1 MEFLTKHID
10 LGVPGVPGPKGPLS
24 TVGAWFPTGKNSKA
38 SQCGVQKGREL
49 ISEAVR

>member
-10 LGVPGVPGPKGPLS
+10 VGVPGVPGPKGPLP
-24 TVGAWFPTGKNSKA
+24 TVDARFPTGKNSKA
-38 SQCGVQKGREL
+38 SQCRVQREREL